1 MEMIKTSAPKT
12 SKNNGKTTDL
22 YSAQTNYMHRDKG
35 NTAADSEIRTAVF
48 EYSKGVGTNGTLV
61 HEMSHSSDRTVIQ
74 AKAAHNGCKRIAM
87 FSIALIVNK
96 IVQMKELKEDGYLMS
111 QTLKQERD

>member
-1 MEMIKTSAPKT
+1 
-12 SKNNGKTTDL
+12 
-22 YSAQTNYMHRDKG
+22 MHRDKG

-61 HEMSHSSDRTVIQ
+61 RDVASSDRTGRVQ

-87 FSIALIVNK
+87 FSNSAYSAVNK
-96 IVQMKELKEDGYLMS
+96 IVPNEELKEEDGYLMS
-111 QTLKQERD
+111 QTLQKQERD

>member
-1 MEMIKTSAPKT
+1 VDGFTQVYGNDQNKRPKT
-12 SKNNGKTTDL
+12 SKNNGKTIGL

-74 AKAAHNGCKRIAM
+74 AKAAITD
-87 FSIALIVNK
+87 V
-96 IVQMKELKEDGYLMS
+96 KE
-111 QTLKQERD
+111 